1 MLSLATRR
9 CQLTFDRLS
18 LSLAKCFG
26 AAVFRSE
33 HNNQKIK
40 SVKNFKP
47 CEVDSAE
54 RFKNTVR
61 FDFNNFIKFSTM
73 IFLSSVLFA
82 SVFCQTQ
89 FLENFFFNFV
99 VVQYNLFATGPYSC
113 DQNGSV
119 RSVIFQPCVM

>member
-1 MLSLATRR
+1 MLSLTTRR

-18 LSLAKCFG
+18 LSLAKFLG

-33 HNNQKIK
+33 HDNQKIK

-47 CEVDSAE
+47 CEVDSAL

-61 FDFNNFIKFSTM
+61 FDLGLVNLLDFNNFIKFSTV

-89 FLENFFFNFV
+89 FLKNFF
-99 VVQYNLFATGPYSC
+99 L
-113 DQNGSV
+113 
-119 RSVIFQPCVM
+119 